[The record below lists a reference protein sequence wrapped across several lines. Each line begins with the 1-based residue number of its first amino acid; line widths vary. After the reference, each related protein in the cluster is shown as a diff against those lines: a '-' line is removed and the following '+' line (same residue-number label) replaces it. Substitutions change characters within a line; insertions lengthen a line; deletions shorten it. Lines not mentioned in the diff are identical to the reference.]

1 LSERSERPRN
11 RRPELL
17 RALVEAMAHPVRAK
31 LLFGVAEKS
40 GDGVSIRQLSERI
53 REPPRRVRYH
63 LDALLELGLVGIAH
77 KRSRRGVVER
87 FYRAELV
94 PFLSNAELDEYTEE
108 QTRQISVQVLKAILG
123 DASMAVGAKIFGLRS
138 GHVVVRLP
146 GEVDEQGWSELGSL
160 QEQTMRESQAVIER
174 SRDRLQKT
182 GDTPVSAL
190 VTLLL
195 FEVPS
200 WPLP

>member
-1 LSERSERPRN
+1 MSEQSERPRN
-11 RRPELL
+11 RRPEQL

-40 GDGVSIRQLSERI
+40 EGGVSIRQLSERT
-53 REPPRRVRYH
+53 RETPRRVRYH
-63 LDALLELGLVGIAH
+63 LDALLELGLVGIAD

-87 FYRAELV
+87 FYRAEFA
-94 PFLSNAELDEYTEE
+94 PILSNEELNGYDEE
-108 QTRQISVQVLKAILG
+108 QTRQVSVQVLKAILG
-123 DASMAVGAKIFGLRS
+123 DASMAVGARIFGLRH

-146 GEVDEQGWSELGSL
+146 GEVDEQGWSELGNL
-160 QEQTMRESQAVIER
+160 QEQTLRESQAVIER
-174 SRDRLQKT
+174 SRVRLQAT
-182 GDTPVSAL
+182 GDSPVSAL

-195 FEVPS
+195 FEVPP